1 MAARNRDRT
10 VQFYQVADAKEPD
23 APRLPRQD
31 WGATLRRLRDMPLPD
46 RRVESGGETLIG
58 AVDPL
63 QPAPHLLLAKVRR
76 DVPQQI
82 NFDDGSF
89 SHLQLAANQGLV
101 DVTTVYFLS
110 FGNVMATMSGGI
122 SAPRVSAIQ
131 RWFNGMHLMSEEIEL
146 RPVVDARSREKLA
159 RANAVETLTIRVQPE
174 PQDSPTALRG
184 SSDLG
189 AAISRMHEDYPDMTI
204 TLTLEVPKKRRWYSP
219 RRRSRGQRQL
229 LDSTTAFARD
239 IGDWLDNSD
248 AVDTARATA
257 HIDDWNQQ
265 ATDEK
270 IDFVAERITAKCR
283 VPLESTDGHSV
294 DLHVALTE
302 LARVAHEHERILR
315 AAVGADV

>member
-10 VQFYQVADAKEPD
+10 VHFYQVCDTKDD
-23 APRLPRQD
+23 APPLPVQD
-31 WGATLRRLRDMPLPD
+31 WGVLLRRLRDMPLRD
-46 RRVESGGETLIG
+46 RTVLWNGETLIG

-76 DVPQQI
+76 EAPQQI

-101 DVTTVYFLS
+101 DVTTVHFLS

-122 SAPRVSAIQ
+122 SAPRVSALQ
-131 RWFNGMHLMSEEIEL
+131 RWFNGMNLMSDEIEL
-146 RPVVDARSREKLA
+146 RPVVNARSREKLA
-159 RANAVETLTIRVQPE
+159 RASAVETLTVRVQPE
-174 PQDSPTALRG
+174 PYDSPTALSQ

-189 AAISRMHEDYPDMTI
+189 AAIGRLHEEYPDMTI

-219 RRRSRGQRQL
+219 VRRSRGQRQL
-229 LDSTTAFARD
+229 LDSTSAFARD

-248 AVDTARATA
+248 AVDVARATA
-257 HIDDWNQQ
+257 HIEDWEQQ
-265 ATDEK
+265 AADEK
-270 IDFVAERITAKCR
+270 IDFVAERITTKCQ

-294 DLHVALTE
+294 DLHFALVE
-302 LARVAHEHERILR
+302 LARVAHEKERILR
-315 AAVGADV
+315 VAVGADL